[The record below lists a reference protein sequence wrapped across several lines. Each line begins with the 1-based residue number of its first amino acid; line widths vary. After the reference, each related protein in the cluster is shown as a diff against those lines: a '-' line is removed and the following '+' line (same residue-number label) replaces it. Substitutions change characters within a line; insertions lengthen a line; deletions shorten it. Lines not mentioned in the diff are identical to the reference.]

1 MSRQILS
8 HDVIGD
14 ANDSLNLAF
23 SSRPLRLLDPSFR
36 RKPES
41 GGGDPERAL
50 REVVFPSLRTLR
62 LCGEILFFYFGCG
75 VTALGPWPFKF
86 FNQMESLAQALIV

>member
-1 MSRQILS
+1 LRFLRALCASWTRHSGESR
-8 HDVIGD
+8 
-14 ANDSLNLAF
+14 
-23 SSRPLRLLDPSFR
+23 
-36 RKPES
+36 ES